1 MRTFPFDV
9 LNRPVDVSE
18 AFNALENTVF
28 VAERAAHFDARS
40 GEGTILWRRYQ
51 RKPRLAF
58 GEVTL
63 PYEEGRPW
71 EFPGSAYTAEPELPF
86 RLTFPGPR
94 TVRLQVAA
102 QRQLREEQPSLMLAS
117 EPVPDGSWRLI
128 ASDEHGATY
137 QSAAGRVR
145 LSFDPWRIELH
156 DARGRCVLRSYHFS
170 DCRSLL
176 NSDQTPLAFVR
187 RTADMR
193 VHTAAGFTLS
203 PNEKIYGCGESFTR
217 LNKRGQK
224 LVIMTNDPH
233 GAQTK
238 EMYKPIPFF
247 LSSEGY
253 GIFAHTSAPLTFDF
267 GHAYDGGS
275 VIFSGD
281 DHLDLFIFLGEPREV
296 LEAYTALTGRS
307 PVPPLW
313 SFGLWMS
320 RITYTS
326 EREVRDVARKLR
338 EHRIPADVIHLDTGW
353 FERDWCCDYTFSKS
367 RFPDPEAMLADLRRQ
382 GFRVSAWQ
390 LPYFTPDNPLY
401 RECVEKGY
409 AVKGPGGGV
418 ATEDAVIDFSNPEA
432 VRWYQGLLKKVLLQ
446 GVSAIK
452 VDFGEAAPFHG
463 LYASGR
469 TGFYEHNLYPLRYN
483 QAAFEITREITGDS
497 IIWARSAWAGSQR
510 YPLHWSGDAETTYS
524 SMAATLRGGL
534 SFGLCGFTFWSHD
547 VGGFTARAPEDLYA
561 RWLAF
566 GVFSS
571 HTRLHGVPPKEP
583 WEYSDA
589 FLDVFRK
596 TVEMRYRLMP
606 YIYAQAAAS
615 AERGHPLV
623 RPLFFEFPD
632 DPASWLIEDAYMFGS
647 DMLVAPLFDDATA
660 RLVYLPPG
668 GWIDYQTGRRYQG
681 GTWHTIEAGEVPAVV
696 LVRDGAA
703 VPHIEPAQH
712 TGAMDWRRIE
722 LRAFCAGARGAA
734 GLVALPPEARAALGL
749 AGPPGVVEV
758 RELAL
763 RPADGGLRL
772 ESDPFGGAVEWR
784 VTAAPVGE

>member
-1 MRTFPFDV
+1 MRDFPFDV
-9 LNRPVDVSE
+9 LNRPIDVSE

-28 VAERAAHFDARS
+28 VADRATRFDARS
-40 GEGTILWRRYQ
+40 GEGTILWKRYQ

-71 EFPGSAYTAEPELPF
+71 EFPGSAYTAEPELPL
-86 RLTFPGPR
+86 RLSFPGPR

-102 QRQLREEQPSLMLAS
+102 RRALREDRSSPMLVSAP
-117 EPVPDGSWRLI
+117 EPDASWRL
-128 ASDEHGATY
+128 AEADERGATY
-137 QSAAGRVR
+137 ESAAGRVR
-145 LSFDPWRIELH
+145 LHFNPWRIELH
-156 DARGRCVLRSYHFS
+156 DARGKRILRSYHFS

-176 NSDQTPLAFVR
+176 NSDQTPFAFVR
-187 RTADMR
+187 RTGDMR
-193 VHTAAGFTLS
+193 VHAAAGFALS
-203 PNEKIYGCGESFTR
+203 PGEKIYGCGESFTR

-253 GIFAHTSAPLTFDF
+253 GVFVHTSAPLTFDF
-267 GHAYDGGS
+267 GHSYDGGS
-275 VIFSGD
+275 VIYSGD
-281 DHLDLFIFLGEPREV
+281 DQLDLFFFLGEPKEI

-320 RITYTS
+320 RITYRS
-326 EREVRDVARKLR
+326 EAEVREVAQKLR
-338 EHRIPADVIHLDTGW
+338 EQRIPADVIHLDTGW
-353 FERDWCCDYTFSKS
+353 FEQDWCCDYNFSKS
-367 RFPDPEAMLADLRRQ
+367 RFPDPEGMLAELRKQ

-409 AVKGPGGGV
+409 AVKGPAGGV

-432 VRWYQGLLKKVLLQ
+432 VRWYQSLLAKVLRQ
-446 GVSAIK
+446 GISAIK
-452 VDFGEAAPFHG
+452 VDFGEAAPLGG
-463 LYASGR
+463 LYASGK

-483 QAAFEITREITGDS
+483 RAAFEITREVTGDS

-583 WEYSDA
+583 WEYSEA

-615 AERGHPLV
+615 ARRGHPLL
-623 RPLFFEFPD
+623 RPLFFEFPT
-632 DPASWLIEDAYMFGS
+632 DPTSWLIEDEYMFGS
-647 DMLVAPLFDDATA
+647 DFLVAPLFDDAEG
-660 RLVYLPPG
+660 RLVYMPPG
-668 GWIDYQTGRRYQG
+668 GWIDYQTGRFYRG
-681 GTWHTIEAGEVPAVV
+681 GTWYAIEAGEIPVVV
-696 LVRDGAA
+696 LVKDGAA
-703 VPHIEPAQH
+703 VPRIELAQH
-712 TGAMDWRRIE
+712 TGEIDWRHIE
-722 LRAFCAGARGAA
+722 LCAFCAEAQQAT
-734 GLVALPPEARAALGL
+734 GLVALPPEVSAALGL
-749 AGPPGVVEV
+749 ALPGAEVEV
-758 RELAL
+758 HEVAL
-763 RPADGGLRL
+763 RREEEGLRF
-772 ESDPFGGAVEWR
+772 ESDPLGGAIEWK
-784 VTAAPVGE
+784 VTTEPVS